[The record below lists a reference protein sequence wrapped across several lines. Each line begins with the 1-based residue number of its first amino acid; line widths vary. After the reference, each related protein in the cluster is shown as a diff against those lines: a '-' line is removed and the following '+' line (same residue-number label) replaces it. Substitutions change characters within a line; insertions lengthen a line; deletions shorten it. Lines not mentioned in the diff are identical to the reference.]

1 MHENKKGSEN
11 MIQKET
17 TGMILRKLRG
27 DRTQEEIA
35 AILGITKSSWAMY
48 ERDER
53 VPRDEVKIRIANF
66 FW

>member
-1 MHENKKGSEN
+1 

-35 AILGITKSSWAMY
+35 AISGGNLNEKK
-48 ERDER
+48 EENR
-53 VPRDEVKIRIANF
+53 VGLP
-66 FW
+66 

>member
-1 MHENKKGSEN
+1 

-35 AILGITKSSWAMY
+35 AHTHDQL
-48 ERDER
+48 RN
-53 VPRDEVKIRIANF
+53 EVLN
-66 FW
+66 

>member
-1 MHENKKGSEN
+1 

-35 AILGITKSSWAMY
+35 AILGIIMLSFS
-48 ERDER
+48 
-53 VPRDEVKIRIANF
+53 EVQNV
-66 FW
+66 